1 MNVQYLINKYS
12 DGGSLT
18 RGERFKD
25 ARKNSGATMAKIVQ
39 DTGVDKNKIYD
50 LENDN
55 NERDV
60 GYKDIVALAQYYK
73 VSLDWLLTG
82 AGVPTANTTEN
93 YICQY
98 TGLSESSIRF
108 LHSNVEQALSPPVDH
123 WTANLFSSVPGS
135 QELIDAV
142 NELRTNSAGR
152 KVRWPIEVIEKL
164 LSSEEST
171 GILSDIYLFLTLS
184 SRREESDPATIS
196 FGAPGTFF
204 EEEIDGE
211 IIAWGY
217 LKRAENKLASLRR
230 DATTN
235 NEISFFP

>member
-1 MNVQYLINKYS
+1 
-12 DGGSLT
+12 
-18 RGERFKD
+18 
-25 ARKNSGATMAKIVQ
+25 MAKIVQ

-55 NERDV
+55 SERDV

-98 TGLSESSIRF
+98 TGLNESCIRF
-108 LHSNVEQALSPPVDH
+108 LHSKVEQTFSPPVEY
-123 WTANLFSSVPGS
+123 WVENPFSTIPVT
-135 QELIDAV
+135 QDLQDFV
-142 NELRTNSAGR
+142 NELRTSSASR

-164 LSSEEST
+164 LSCEESL
-171 GILSDIYLFLTLS
+171 GILSDLYLFLTLS
-184 SRREESDPATIS
+184 SSREESDPATIS
-196 FGAPGTFF
+196 FGTPGTFF

-230 DATTN
+230 EATTN